1 MLPAMSLLATAAVY
15 ELQQYCREAPQEGAT
30 ALSAGEAAR
39 LVGTGAADRNGRGNV
54 NVGDGGVAFVLAAAA
69 GTPGGPDT
77 VCCMGFPAASQSCV
91 YEFTMQQN

>member
-1 MLPAMSLLATAAVY
+1 MAL
-15 ELQQYCREAPQEGAT
+15 QEGVT

-39 LVGTGAADRNGRGNV
+39 LVGAGAADRNGRGNV

-77 VCCMGFPAASQSCV
+77 VRCKGFLLLCKNVCIYISDCKITKD
-91 YEFTMQQN
+91 ELHD